1 MKGVI
6 LAAGRGSRLS
16 VHDDQEPKVL
26 LPVAGQAIIE
36 HTIDAFIDV
45 GVTELA
51 IVIGHQGAAVRESV
65 GDGADRGVQIQYVH
79 NQDYTMGN
87 ARSLLSAKSFAG
99 GEPFLLAMADH
110 MVSADLLERMI
121 GFPETGSLLGVD
133 FRISGRHVE
142 EATRVQVDHVGVVT
156 DIGKE
161 LRRWNGVDTGV
172 FRLDSGIFEALEH
185 LMTEEHNEYQL
196 SQAVTRMIDDGNPL
210 LGRDVS
216 GCFWHDVDTLEDL
229 NLVRQALTA

>member
-1 MKGVI
+1 MRGVI

-36 HTIDAFIDV
+36 HTIDAFVDV

-51 IVIGHQGAAVRESV
+51 IVVGYQGAAVKESI
-65 GDGADRGVQIQYVH
+65 GDGTKRGVHIQYLS
-79 NQDYTMGN
+79 NQDYMLGN

-99 GEPFLLAMADH
+99 GKPFLLAMADH

-121 GFPETGSLLGVD
+121 EFSEPGNLLGVD

-142 EATRVQVDHVGVVT
+142 EATRVQVDDVGVVT
-156 DIGKE
+156 QIGKR

-172 FRLDSGIFEALEH
+172 FRLESDIFEALEH

-196 SQAVTRMIDDGNPL
+196 SQAITRMIDDGKPL
-210 LGRDVS
+210 LARDVS
-216 GCFWHDVDTLEDL
+216 GCFWHDVDTLADL
-229 NLVRQALTA
+229 DLVRQALTA